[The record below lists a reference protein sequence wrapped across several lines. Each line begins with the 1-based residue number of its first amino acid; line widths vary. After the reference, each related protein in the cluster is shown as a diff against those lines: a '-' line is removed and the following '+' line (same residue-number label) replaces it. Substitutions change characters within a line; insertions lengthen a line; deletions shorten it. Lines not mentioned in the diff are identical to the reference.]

1 MSKLNCIDKK
11 RRLYSFLI
19 YILIAAWLLF
29 GCASKSSVEMDAAEV
44 DSQPPVEDVN
54 ADDSS
59 SATAPEEKAA
69 EKKTVETADLQDDTG
84 EYTESEPRIF
94 FEPSDSKLGQILGI
108 DFSMMPQEK
117 SRLTVTTN
125 KRVAYDLDRINS
137 NIFALNFHD
146 SKISNEVLLRHID
159 TTEYQTAL
167 EKIQPVFD
175 EGNNEVSL
183 NITFR
188 EVVPYTINQSDDD
201 LIIDFDRIKSKIP
214 EKIITPV
221 NVVETKTQQNLKTAA
236 NTGFVSHSSASQAK
250 SNIEIQ
256 AGSPSV
262 TGKYTGEKMG
272 SLEFY
277 NTDVT
282 NILKLIN
289 EISGENI
296 IWDPAIKGRTV
307 SMELDDVPWDQA
319 LELIMK
325 NNELAKRQVGENI
338 IWITTKQKMA
348 QILQDEE
355 AEDKRINEKLENERQ
370 KKIAERKREED
381 DSPLITEY
389 IPVDFAKA
397 EEITEHI
404 LVSERGKISIDTRT
418 NTIIM
423 TDTEKS
429 VEDAIKVRNQFDIP
443 VKQIMIEARIVD
455 ASENFSRDLGLKWNE
470 DTSYYHDN
478 DNTSLAVPAS
488 ALDDL
493 TFTGQRVYGSSF
505 STNTPDGWAGNIGFN
520 YAKASSSGMGRL
532 TLDASLAL
540 AESEGTAKVISA
552 PKVIAREGSS
562 ATISSGDKIVIDAAE
577 NVAATTLDATLSLT
591 VTPTS
596 VSANDY
602 ITLDVNVTDDQAPSK
617 ERILKKNITTTLMVK
632 SGETVVIGGII
643 KETEGESISGVPV
656 LKDIPGIGWLFKSKS
671 KNNRKSELLIFL
683 TPTVQPTLVKR

>member
-1 MSKLNCIDKK
+1 
-11 RRLYSFLI
+11 
-19 YILIAAWLLF
+19 
-29 GCASKSSVEMDAAEV
+29 MDAAEV

-125 KRVAYDLDRINS
+125 KRVAYDLDRITS
-137 NIFALNFHD
+137 NTFALNFHD

-478 DNTSLAVPAS
+478 DNTSMAVPAS